1 MNHANDAGTQG
12 QQDLTNYLSEYG
24 YVLLEDTSAETLR
37 QAVLQGIQ
45 NLRPI
50 PKRRE
55 YIEEIYYGDPTS
67 GPGSVE
73 NVPLSGSREQ
83 PPTDGLVNQ
92 FSHPCCGKRI
102 YRAGG
107 GVPRVCCCGGQRGR
121 TQKLR
126 RASG

>member
-50 PKRRE
+50 PKKE
-55 YIEEIYYGDPTS
+55 
-67 GPGSVE
+67 
-73 NVPLSGSREQ
+73 
-83 PPTDGLVNQ
+83 
-92 FSHPCCGKRI
+92 
-102 YRAGG
+102 
-107 GVPRVCCCGGQRGR
+107 RVH
-121 TQKLR
+121 
-126 RASG
+126 